1 MLVKEIMTEKVITV
15 HIDDSVEK
23 CANLLLEF
31 DISGLPVVDDHNRVV
46 GMVTEGDLIRRAARI
61 RAPGYLEI
69 LGGLIY
75 LGNPAKFVDEL
86 KRAMSLKAGDLM
98 TSRVVSISPDADAEM
113 AATRMLKNNIS
124 RIPVID
130 GDNKLVGI
138 ISRRDIMSSL
148 YKED

>member
-1 MLVKEIMTEKVITV
+1 MITTGLWGDGNRGRSDPTGGA
-15 HIDDSVEK
+15 HPG
-23 CANLLLEF
+23 
-31 DISGLPVVDDHNRVV
+31 SGL
-46 GMVTEGDLIRRAARI
+46 
-61 RAPGYLEI
+61 LEI